1 MGCAFSSKV
10 KPTVLQSPDGYD
22 PNKFKLILRL
32 FDRLDS
38 DGNYGVCLEE
48 LTDIANLHVE
58 NRIRQVLQQKDFTHQ
73 RTEFDLQRIGVEERA
88 GVEDVKEKYTA
99 LRQAANKKCA
109 RAVEKVDAELKRL
122 NELNGAGRSAE
133 FVKALKPKGENID
146 FWTFFDYMK
155 TRTQDIKN
163 VSFRAAE

>member
-1 MGCAFSSKV
+1 MGCALSSKV
-10 KPTVLQSPDGYD
+10 KPTVLKSPDGYD
-22 PNKFKLILRL
+22 PKKFKQILRL

-38 DGNYGVCLEE
+38 DGDFGVCLEE
-48 LTDIANLHVE
+48 LTDIANLHVK
-58 NRIRQVLQQKDFTHQ
+58 NRIRQVLQQKDFKRQ

-88 GVEDVKEKYTA
+88 GVEDVKEKCA
-99 LRQAANKKCA
+99 AQRQTTNKECV
-109 RAVEKVDAELKRL
+109 RAVQQADAELKRL

-155 TRTQDIKN
+155 TRTQDIKSI
-163 VSFRAAE
+163 SFHASE